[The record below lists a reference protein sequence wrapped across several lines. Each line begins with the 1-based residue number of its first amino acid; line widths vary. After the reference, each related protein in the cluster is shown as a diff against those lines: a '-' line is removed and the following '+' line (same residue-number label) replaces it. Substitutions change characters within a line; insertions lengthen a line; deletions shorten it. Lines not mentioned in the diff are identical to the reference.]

1 MYSLHYSD
9 LGGGMGN
16 DVARPFSSLDNGM
29 GMEQQNEPMMKP
41 QQNYLQRHEELLH
54 GNEGNNQINGG
65 SGSLSRNDE
74 LAVVRRPPDV
84 NIRPQMTMDKLPQIN
99 AKQGEPNRMIKVER
113 IDDREKVLENKKKQ
127 VAKTVYEKKEVFFNE
142 LFDVK
147 GLMNIAK
154 SLHLEKILLILFVML
169 IFAHVSYG
177 YTLTLKRT
185 ILAGSFTCAFLI
197 IYILY
202 LMFKNTNFFINFIE
216 EEKYQAYRP
225 LLTIFV
231 IALFTGLNVLIYKY
245 LPMEKFKKFD
255 FKFPTD
261 EFKVSSMSGGA
272 TSSLY
277 Y

>member
-9 LGGGMGN
+9 LGGGMGE

-29 GMEQQNEPMMKP
+29 GMEQGGEPMMKP
-41 QQNYLQRHEELLH
+41 QQNYLQRHEELLQS
-54 GNEGNNQINGG
+54 GDNDDYNQLN
-65 SGSLSRNDE
+65 RNDD

-99 AKQGEPNRMIKVER
+99 VKNGEGNRPMKVER
-113 IDDREKVLENKKKQ
+113 IDDREKVLTQTVKK
-127 VAKTVYEKKEVFFNE
+127 VEKTISDKKEVLFNE

-147 GLMNIAK
+147 GLMNIVK
-154 SLHLEKILLILFVML
+154 SLHLEKIVLIIFVVLL
-169 IFAHVSYG
+169 FAHISYG

-185 ILAGSFTCAFLI
+185 ILAGSFTCAFLV

-202 LMFKNTNFFINFIE
+202 LLFKNSDFFINFIE
-216 EEKYQAYRP
+216 DDKYQAYRP
-225 LLTIFV
+225 ILTIF
-231 IALFTGLNVLIYKY
+231 ILALFAGLNVLIYKH

-261 EFKVSSMSGGA
+261 EFKVGSMSGGSA
-272 TSSLY
+272 FY